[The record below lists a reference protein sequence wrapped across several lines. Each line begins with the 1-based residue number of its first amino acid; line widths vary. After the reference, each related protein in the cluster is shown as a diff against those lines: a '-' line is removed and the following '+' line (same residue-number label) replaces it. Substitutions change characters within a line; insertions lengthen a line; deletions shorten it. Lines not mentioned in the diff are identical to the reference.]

1 MEKDFRERITEYFS
15 YSQED
20 REKLILEL
28 SQFYFEKNVS
38 VKNID
43 EFHLTID
50 QLIFFIDMEY
60 KFSLKSESYN
70 RAEIYSKLSKIFYN
84 IKESVLNNEENGL

>member
-15 YSQED
+15 YSDEERKQ
-20 REKLILEL
+20 LITEF

-38 VKNID
+38 TKNID
-43 EFHLTID
+43 EFELTID
-50 QLIFFIDMEY
+50 QLIFFLEMEW
-60 KFSLKSESYN
+60 KFSIKSESYN

-84 IKESVLNNEENGL
+84 IKESTLNQTEDGL

>member
-15 YSQED
+15 YSDEERKQ
-20 REKLILEL
+20 LITEL

-38 VKNID
+38 TKNID
-43 EFHLTID
+43 EFELTID
-50 QLIFFIDMEY
+50 QLIFFLEMEW
-60 KFSLKSESYN
+60 KFSIKSESYN

-84 IKESVLNNEENGL
+84 IKESTLNQTEDGL

>member
-15 YSQED
+15 YSDEERKQ
-20 REKLILEL
+20 LITEL

-38 VKNID
+38 TKNID
-43 EFHLTID
+43 EFELTID
-50 QLIFFIDMEY
+50 QLIFFLEMEW
-60 KFSLKSESYN
+60 KFSIKSESYN

-84 IKESVLNNEENGL
+84 IRESTLNETEDGL